1 MGPEET
7 TLICAIQQFVSQIEA
22 SRSKNTAK
30 TYKNGMNAF
39 LEMISDQ
46 KNLEPSDLDK
56 IPIRQFDETCVN
68 DFSQYLKLYSPTTET
83 LYINVLKNFL
93 EFLAAENILNLNL
106 NRVKMLIKRR
116 TRKPGVRLPQF
127 PEEDI
132 RAVLDYAATL
142 PSKLCETDSE
152 RLINF
157 RDSAFLITLADTGLR
172 IHEICALRLG
182 DINWKTKKAVIIG
195 KGNKEAI
202 IRFSDRSVMAMRS
215 YLSLRSEIGEKYNF
229 SRTALPLFARHDK
242 GAAGKTLPISTKTGR
257 MIVSDRVI
265 ESLGDEAAG
274 TITPH
279 SFRHFFVTT
288 VLQATG
294 NLKIAQEFARHTNI
308 AVTQRYSH
316 LANEE
321 LDDTYDAIF
330 GQDPKRL

>member
-1 MGPEET
+1 MDHEET
-7 TLICAIQQFVSQIEA
+7 TLLTVIQKFIRQIEA

-30 TYKNGMNAF
+30 TYQNGMNAF
-39 LEMISDQ
+39 LEMVREQGKIESDE
-46 KNLEPSDLDK
+46 LEQIK
-56 IPIRQFDETCVN
+56 MNQFDETCVN

-142 PSKLCETDSE
+142 PSKLCETDMD
-152 RLINF
+152 RLINA
-157 RDSAFLITLADTGLR
+157 RDSAFLLTLADTGLR

-202 IRFSDRSVMAMRS
+202 IRFSDRSIAAMRS
-215 YLSLRSEIGEKYNF
+215 YLALRSDTGEKHQL

-242 GAAGKTLPISTKTGR
+242 GAGGKALPISTKTGR
-257 MIVSDRVI
+257 TIVSDRVA
-265 ESLGDEAAG
+265 ECLGSEAVG

-321 LDDTYDAIF
+321 LDDTYDSIF
-330 GQDPKRL
+330 SQNSRQ